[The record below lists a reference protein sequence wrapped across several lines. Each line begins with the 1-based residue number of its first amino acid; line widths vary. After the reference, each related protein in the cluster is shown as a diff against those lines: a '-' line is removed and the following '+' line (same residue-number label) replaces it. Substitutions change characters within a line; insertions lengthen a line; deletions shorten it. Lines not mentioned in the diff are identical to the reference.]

1 MRSPTAIQI
10 NHEGHFL
17 YIYIRDKC
25 THYCVGG
32 NISAGFRTNEALCLL
47 SGADPGFQVRGGVLK
62 KIASSGGRREKFWG
76 ISCEKSRFYAKKILF
91 FPILGGGGRA
101 GFAPPWIHPWLCYEA
116 PYLGPKGGRSS
127 RPTQA
132 VRHTCSENIGIVKN
146 FKL

>member
-76 ISCEKSRFYAKKILF
+76 ISCEKSRFYAYIGSDPRDLSVL
-91 FPILGGGGRA
+91 PLEISL
-101 GFAPPWIHPWLCYEA
+101 LSE
-116 PYLGPKGGRSS
+116 
-127 RPTQA
+127 
-132 VRHTCSENIGIVKN
+132 VRVPFTG
-146 FKL
+146 